1 MAMLSM
7 LVIMILKTVIS
18 KMMFEMLAMV
28 VLMSEFDEM
37 LMMSM
42 ILPVMVTTL

>member
-1 MAMLSM
+1 MLSM